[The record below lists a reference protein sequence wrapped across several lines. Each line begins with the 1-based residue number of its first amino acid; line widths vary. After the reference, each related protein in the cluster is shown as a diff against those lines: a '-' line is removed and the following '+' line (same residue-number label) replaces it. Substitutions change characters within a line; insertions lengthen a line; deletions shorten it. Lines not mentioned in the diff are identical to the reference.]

1 MYNDTVQITAPE
13 PRGKFLRWT
22 ENDAMIKRI
31 ENYFELEKNGT
42 NVKTEVLAGIAT
54 FLMMAYIIV
63 VNPGILSRTGM
74 PFSGVLFATVMVS
87 ALSSI
92 AMGLYSN
99 LPYSLAP
106 GMGINAFFTFS
117 IVLGSGI
124 SWQTALGAVFIS
136 GICFILLSLTGLRTE
151 IVRAIP
157 ASLRLGLAAGIGL
170 FLALIGL
177 ESVGFVV
184 PNKATVVGF
193 GGLTITVILFITGMV
208 FTSVLMIRKVTGA
221 FIIGILLTSV
231 LSLIVSAAGSSAG
244 WLKSPIVTMPDR
256 IFALPT
262 LDVFFKLDIAGALT
276 VGMIMPVFT
285 FLFVDLFDSLAS
297 FVGIAEAARL
307 VDEDG
312 TPTNI
317 GKALLV
323 DACSTTI
330 SGLFGT
336 SSGTVYVESAA
347 GIEEGGR
354 TGLTAVVT
362 GLLFLPF
369 AFLSPVLSFIPA
381 AATAPVL
388 VLVGVFMAKPLKDIP
403 WKNFE
408 EAIPAFLAIIMIPL
422 TFSITQGVIWGF
434 LVYTFIKL
442 FLGKAKDVHWMIY
455 AIDFFSIISLTR

>member
-1 MYNDTVQITAPE
+1 
-13 PRGKFLRWT
+13 
-22 ENDAMIKRI
+22 MIKKI
-31 ENYFELEKNGT
+31 GDYFELEKNGT
-42 NVKTEVLAGIAT
+42 SIKTEVLAGIST

-63 VNPGILSRTGM
+63 VNPGILSTAGM

-106 GMGINAFFTFS
+106 GMGINAFFTYS
-117 IVLGSGI
+117 IVLGMNVG
-124 SWQTALGAVFIS
+124 WQTALGAVFIS
-136 GICFILLSLTGLRTE
+136 GICFIILSLTGLRTE
-151 IVRAIP
+151 IVKSIP
-157 ASLRLGLAAGIGL
+157 ASLRLALAAGIGL

-177 ESVGFVV
+177 ESVGFIA

-193 GGLTITVILFITGMV
+193 GGLSVTVILFMTGLI
-208 FTSVLMIRKVTGA
+208 FTSLLMIRRVTGA
-221 FIIGILLTSV
+221 FIIGILFTSF
-231 LSLIVSAAGSSAG
+231 LSLVVSSLGSWAG
-244 WLKSPIVTMPDR
+244 WLKTPIMTMPDR

-262 LDVFFKLDIAGALT
+262 LDVFFKLDIAGALA
-276 VGMIMPVFT
+276 VGMTMPVFT

-297 FVGIAEAARL
+297 FVGIAEAAKL
-307 VDEDG
+307 VDDEG
-312 TPTNI
+312 TPINI
-317 GKALLV
+317 GKALMI
-323 DACSTTI
+323 DAFSTTL
-330 SGLFGT
+330 SGLLGT

-369 AFLSPVLSFIPA
+369 AFLSPVLSFIPV

-388 VLVGVFMAKPLKDIP
+388 VLVGVFMAKPLMDIK

-408 EAIPAFLAIIMIPL
+408 ESIPAFLAVIMIPL

-442 FLGKAKDVHWMIY
+442 FLGKAKEIHWIIYMI
-455 AIDFFSIISLTR
+455 DLFSIISLVS

>member
-1 MYNDTVQITAPE
+1 MV
-13 PRGKFLRWT
+13 RK
-22 ENDAMIKRI
+22 I

-42 NVKTEVLAGIAT
+42 SIKTEILAGIAT

-63 VNPGILSRTGM
+63 VNPGILSRAGM

-92 AMGLYSN
+92 AMGLYAN

-117 IVLGSGI
+117 IVLGMGI
-124 SWQTALGAVFIS
+124 GWQTALGAVFIS
-136 GICFILLSLTGLRTE
+136 GVCFIILSLTGLRTE
-151 IVRAIP
+151 IVKAIP
-157 ASLRLGLAAGIGL
+157 LSLRFGLAAGIGL

-177 ESVGFVV
+177 ESVGFIVT
-184 PNKATVVGF
+184 NKSTVVGF
-193 GGLTITVILFITGMV
+193 GGLTLTVVLFMAGLI
-208 FTSVLMIRKVTGA
+208 FTSVLLIRKVTGA
-221 FIIGILLTSV
+221 FIIGIFFTSV
-231 LSLIVSAAGSSAG
+231 LSLGASLAGSWAG
-244 WLKSPIVTMPDR
+244 LMKTPIVTMPEK
-256 IFALPT
+256 IFALPS
-262 LDVFFKLDIAGALT
+262 LDVFLRLDISGALAA
-276 VGMIMPVFT
+276 GMIMPVFT

-297 FVGIAEAARL
+297 FVGIAEAAGL
-307 VDEDG
+307 VDEEG
-312 TPTNI
+312 TPINI
-317 GKALLV
+317 GKALLI

-347 GIEEGGR
+347 GVEEGGR

-369 AFLSPVLSFIPA
+369 AFLSPVLSLIPA

-388 VLVGVFMAKPLKDIP
+388 VLVGVFMAKPLMDIP
-403 WKNFE
+403 WKDFE
-408 EAIPAFLAIIMIPL
+408 ESIPAFLAVIMIPL

-434 LVYTFIKL
+434 LAYTFIKL
-442 FLGKAKDVHWMIY
+442 FLGKGRKVHWIIY
-455 AIDFFSIISLTR
+455 AIDLFSIISLAS

>member
-1 MYNDTVQITAPE
+1 MV
-13 PRGKFLRWT
+13 K
-22 ENDAMIKRI
+22 KI
-31 ENYFELEKNGT
+31 EAYFKLQANGT
-42 NVKTEVLAGIAT
+42 DIKTEVLAGVAT

-63 VNPGILSRTGM
+63 VNPSILSKTGM

-87 ALSSI
+87 AMSSI

-117 IVLGSGI
+117 IVLGMGI
-124 SWQTALGAVFIS
+124 GWQTALGAVFIS
-136 GICFILLSLTGLRTE
+136 GIFFIILSLTGLRTA
-151 IVRAIP
+151 IVKAIP
-157 ASLRLGLAAGIGL
+157 VSLRLGLAAGIGL

-193 GGLTITVILFITGMV
+193 GGLTPTVILFIAGLV
-208 FTSVLMIRKVTGA
+208 FTSILLIRRVTGY
-221 FIIGILLTSV
+221 FIIGIFFTSL
-231 LSLIVSAAGSSAG
+231 LSLIASYTGYSAG
-244 WLKSPIVTMPDR
+244 WLKTPIVTMPQG

-262 LDVFFKLDIAGALT
+262 LDVFLKLDIPGALT
-276 VGMIMPVFT
+276 TGMIMPVFT

-297 FVGIAEAARL
+297 FVGIAEAAGL
-307 VDEDG
+307 VDEEG
-312 TPTNI
+312 TPINI

-354 TGLTAVVT
+354 TGLTAVVA

-381 AATAPVL
+381 TATAPIL
-388 VLVGVFMAKPLKDIP
+388 VLVGVFMAKPLMYIP
-403 WKNFE
+403 WKDIE
-408 EAIPAFLAIIMIPL
+408 ESIPAFLAVIMIPL

-434 LVYTFIKL
+434 LVYTLIKL
-442 FLGKAKDVHWMIY
+442 FIGKAREVHWIIYMI
-455 AIDFFSIISLTR
+455 DLFSIIALAS

>member
-1 MYNDTVQITAPE
+1 
-13 PRGKFLRWT
+13 
-22 ENDAMIKRI
+22 MIRKI
-31 ENYFELEKNGT
+31 GDYFELEKNGT
-42 NVKTEVLAGIAT
+42 SIKTEVLAGMST

-63 VNPGILSRTGM
+63 VNPGILSTAGM

-106 GMGINAFFTFS
+106 GMGINAFFTYS
-117 IVLGSGI
+117 IVLGMNVG
-124 SWQTALGAVFIS
+124 WQTALGAVFIS
-136 GICFILLSLTGLRTE
+136 GICFIILSLTGLRTE
-151 IVRAIP
+151 IVKSIP
-157 ASLRLGLAAGIGL
+157 ASLRLALAAGIGL

-193 GGLTITVILFITGMV
+193 GGLSVTVILFMTGLI
-208 FTSVLMIRKVTGA
+208 FTSLLMIRRVTGA
-221 FIIGILLTSV
+221 FIIGILFTSF
-231 LSLIVSAAGSSAG
+231 LSLVVSSLGSWAG
-244 WLKSPIVTMPDR
+244 WLKTPIVTMPDR

-276 VGMIMPVFT
+276 VGMTMPVFT

-297 FVGIAEAARL
+297 FVGIAEAAKL
-307 VDEDG
+307 VDDDG
-312 TPTNI
+312 TPINI
-317 GKALLV
+317 GKALMI
-323 DACSTTI
+323 DAFSTTL
-330 SGLFGT
+330 SGLLGT

-388 VLVGVFMAKPLKDIP
+388 VLVGVFMAKPLMDIK

-408 EAIPAFLAIIMIPL
+408 ESIPAFLAVIMIPL

-442 FLGKAKDVHWMIY
+442 FLGKAKEIHWIIYMI
-455 AIDFFSIISLTR
+455 DLFSIISLVS

>member
-1 MYNDTVQITAPE
+1 MV
-13 PRGKFLRWT
+13 K
-22 ENDAMIKRI
+22 KI
-31 ENYFELEKNGT
+31 EAYFELGKNVT
-42 NVKTEVLAGIAT
+42 NIRTEVLAGIAT

-63 VNPGILSRTGM
+63 VNPGILSKAGM
-74 PFSGVLFATVMVS
+74 PFSGVLFATVIVS

-106 GMGINAFFTFS
+106 GMGINVFFTFS
-117 IVLGSGI
+117 IVLGMGI
-124 SWQTALGAVFIS
+124 GWQTALGAVFIS
-136 GICFILLSLTGLRTE
+136 GICFIILSLTGLRTG
-151 IVRAIP
+151 IVKAIP
-157 ASLRLGLAAGIGL
+157 VSLRLGLAAGIGL

-177 ESVGFVV
+177 ESVGFIV
-184 PNKATVVGF
+184 PNKETVVGF
-193 GGLTITVILFITGMV
+193 GGVTLTIILFITGMI
-208 FTSVLMIRKVTGA
+208 FTAVLLIRRVTGA
-221 FIIGILLTSV
+221 FIIGIFFTSF
-231 LSLIVSAAGSSAG
+231 LSLIISFAGSWAG
-244 WLKSPIVTMPDR
+244 WLKTPLVTMPDR

-262 LDVFFKLDIAGALT
+262 LDVFFKLDIPGALT

-323 DACSTTI
+323 DAFSTTI
-330 SGLFGT
+330 SGLLGT

-369 AFLSPVLSFIPA
+369 AFLSPVLAFIPA

-388 VLVGVFMAKPLKDIP
+388 VLVGVFMARPLMDIR

-408 EAIPAFLAIIMIPL
+408 ESIPAFLAVILIPL

-442 FLGKAKDVHWMIY
+442 FLGKAKEVHWIIY
-455 AIDFFSIISLTR
+455 AIDFFSIISLTS